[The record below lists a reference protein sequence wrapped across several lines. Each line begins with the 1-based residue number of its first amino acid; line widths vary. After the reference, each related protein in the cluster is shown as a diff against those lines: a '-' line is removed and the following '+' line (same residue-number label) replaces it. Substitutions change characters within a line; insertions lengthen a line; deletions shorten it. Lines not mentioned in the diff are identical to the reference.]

1 MNAISKAAAIRDVS
15 DCFLSQLLLKEA
27 WTAVPVCLYTVQC
40 TVQGIFIFSKC
51 YQTLVTCVIHD
62 DKLLTLER
70 DSDSKNACLSVPPD

>member
-27 WTAVPVCLYTVQC
+27 WSAVLVYLY
-40 TVQGIFIFSKC
+40 VQGIFIFSKR
-51 YQTLVTCVIHD
+51 YQTLVACVIHD